1 MLGHAYSLLLGRW
14 IVSDLGLHWVISL
27 FTFNMIYLLIGV
39 LTCIMVPEK
48 IIELKDEE
56 EKGVGEKIC
65 AILGTCKNYYQRRVS
80 NILLAI

>member
-1 MLGHAYSLLLGRW
+1 MLGHAYALLLGRW

-39 LTCIMVPEK
+39 LTCIIVPEK
-48 IIELKDEE
+48 IIELEDEE

-65 AILGTCKNYYQRRVS
+65 AILETCKNYYQRRVS
-80 NILLAI
+80 NILLTI

>member
-1 MLGHAYSLLLGRW
+1 MLGHAYALLLGRW

-39 LTCIMVPEK
+39 LTCIIVPEK

-65 AILGTCKNYYQRRVS
+65 AILETCKNYYQRRVS
-80 NILLAI
+80 NILLTI